1 MTEHAKPELTS
12 NQQWADTDLAKTLVP
27 QREFGTHKWGVGGV
41 VIVAGSPN
49 YTGAAQL
56 CSRAAGRAGAGIVYL
71 AAPRLVISTI
81 ASAIPEVAHL
91 QLPSTDS
98 ATGVRNALETLE
110 DPFKKSRA
118 VVVGPGLGDED
129 GVDQLLSALFG
140 IRGTAKAN
148 SSRIGFPHST
158 KTSVANGSSGI
169 PLLSNDDATVV
180 IDADGLNWLAKQ
192 DEWWKRLPEQR
203 CILTPHPGEMSRL
216 LDKDDETITYNP
228 LKTVEEAARKWKQTV
243 VLKYGYTAASNGERT
258 IIAQEAP
265 VSLATAGSGDV
276 FAGMIGAF
284 AAQGLEPIDA
294 AALALH
300 VGPRAARR
308 GEQRFGAFGLLSTDL
323 PDAIA
328 LELATLT
335 DE

>member
-1 MTEHAKPELTS
+1 MTDQTRPELTS
-12 NQQWADTDLAKTLVP
+12 DQQWADTDLAKSIVP
-27 QREFGTHKWGVGGV
+27 RREVGTHKWDVGGV
-41 VIVAGSPN
+41 VVIAGSPN

-56 CSRAAGRAGAGIVYL
+56 CARAAGRAGAGIVYL
-71 AAPRLVISTI
+71 AAPRVVISTI
-81 ASAIPEVAHL
+81 ASAIPEVAHI

-98 ATGVRNALETLE
+98 ATGVRNALETLKQ
-110 DPFKKSRA
+110 PLGKSRA
-118 VVVGPGLGDED
+118 VVVGPGLGDEE
-129 GVDQLLSALFG
+129 GVDQLLTALFRMKG
-140 IRGTAKAN
+140 NRQAN
-148 SSRIGFPHST
+148 ATGIGFAHST
-158 KTSVANGSSGI
+158 RSSPSSEPDTI
-169 PLLSNDDATVV
+169 PLLENEDATVV

-192 DEWWKRLPEQR
+192 DEWWKHLPPQR

-216 LDKDDETITYNP
+216 LDKDSDAIIADSLT
-228 LKTVEEAARKWKQTV
+228 TVEEAAKLWNQTV
-243 VLKYGYTAASNGERT
+243 VLKYGYSAASNGEQT
-258 IIAQEAP
+258 IVAEEAP

-276 FAGMIGAF
+276 LAGTIGAF
-284 AAQGLEPIDA
+284 AAQGLKPIDA

-308 GEQRFGAFGLLSTDL
+308 GEQRYGAFGLLATDL